1 MVRRAS
7 GLKSSR
13 IMKNLLARTQ
23 QNGETH
29 PWLVAFTVMLAVFME
44 VLDTSVANVSLP
56 HIAGNLSAGVD
67 ESTWV
72 LTSYLVSNAIVLPL
86 TGWFSSLFGRK
97 RFYMT
102 CVAIFTVSSMLCG
115 FAPSLEWLVIFRILQ
130 GAGGGALQ
138 PISQAIL
145 LESFPKEK
153 QGMAMAM
160 FGVGVV
166 MAPIIGPTLGGWLT
180 DSYSW
185 RWIFLIN
192 IPVGVISLLLTFFLI
207 SDPPFL
213 KRKGLKD
220 GIHIDFIGLGLL
232 SVGLGFLQVVLDK
245 GQRED
250 WFESHFILAC
260 SVLAATG
267 LLAAAAW
274 ELTRKDPIVDLRL
287 LKNRN
292 FFLATLT
299 MFMLGVVLY
308 GSTALLPIFLQ
319 TLLGYTALLSGLV
332 LSPGGIMVVLM
343 LPLVG
348 RLVTR
353 FDARWLVSF
362 GVIIVAASLFHMA
375 TFNLDIDFRTA
386 MMARIYQSAGM
397 AFLFVPINV
406 MAFYFIPKEKFN
418 SATGI
423 INLARN
429 IGGSVGIANVM
440 TLLARR
446 AQFHQGMLASH
457 MTPFD
462 PAYQAMVSGASRIL
476 YAAGSSYPD
485 AEMQAHGMAYGLMQ
499 RHATMLA
506 FVDDFWLMGLTFLI
520 LIPLMFMMKKAR
532 PHAATPGAH

>member
-1 MVRRAS
+1 MNRLLDRA
-7 GLKSSR
+7 R
-13 IMKNLLARTQ
+13 
-23 QNGETH
+23 QNGEPH
-29 PWLVAFTVMLAVFME
+29 PWLVAGTVMLAVFME
-44 VLDTSVANVSLP
+44 VLDTSVANVALP

-102 CVAIFTVSSMLCG
+102 CVAIFTLSSMLCG
-115 FAPSLEWLVIFRILQ
+115 IAPSLGLLVFFRILQ
-130 GAGGGALQ
+130 GAGGGAMQ

-145 LESFPKEK
+145 LESFPKHK
-153 QGMAMAM
+153 QGMAMAI
-160 FGVGVV
+160 FGMGVV
-166 MAPIIGPTLGGWLT
+166 LAPIIGPTLGGWIT

-192 IPVGVISLLLTFFLI
+192 VPVGVVSLVLTFLLVFDPAFLA
-207 SDPPFL
+207 
-213 KRKGLKD
+213 RKGWKEGTHL
-220 GIHIDFIGLGLL
+220 DFIGLGLL

-250 WFESHFILAC
+250 WFESNFIVWCALVSA
-260 SVLAATG
+260 VGLVAA
-267 LLAAAAW
+267 LVW
-274 ELTRKDPIVDLRL
+274 ELTRKDPVVDFRL
-287 LKNRN
+287 LKDRN
-292 FFLATLT
+292 FFLATVT
-299 MFMLGVVLY
+299 MFVLGFVLY

-332 LSPGGIMVVLM
+332 LSPGGLLVLIT

-348 RLVTR
+348 KLLTR
-353 FDARWLVSF
+353 FEARWLVVW
-362 GVIIVAASLFHMA
+362 GVLIVALSLFHMA
-375 TFNLDIDFRTA
+375 RFNLDIDFKTA

-418 SATGI
+418 NATGI

-429 IGGSVGIANVM
+429 IGGSCGIANVM

-446 AQFHQGMLASH
+446 SQFHQNVLVSH
-457 MTPFD
+457 LTPLD
-462 PAYQAMVSGASRIL
+462 PAYQSMVNGARQLL
-476 YAAGSSYPD
+476 YGAGSSSAD
-485 AEMQAHGMAYGLMQ
+485 ALAQAHGMIYGLLQ
-499 RHATMLA
+499 RHAAMLA
-506 FVDDFWLMGLTFLI
+506 FVDDFWLMGLTFLS
-520 LIPLMFMMKKAR
+520 LIPLMFLMKKSGTHQ
-532 PHAATPGAH
+532 PPVGAH